1 MSFLAP
7 KMSAPPMPP
16 IPPVP
21 PAAPISAPDTKVED
35 KLRATIKRRK
45 GSSST
50 LMTSAAGLTVEPET
64 SAMSLLGSA
73 KEY

>member
-7 KMSAPPMPP
+7 KMSPPPMPA

-21 PAAPISAPDTKVED
+21 PAAPIDAPDTKVED
-35 KLRATIKRRK
+35 DLRATIKRRK
-45 GSSST
+45 GSTST
-50 LMTSAAGLTVEPET
+50 LMTSSTGLTVEPET
-64 SAMSLLGSA
+64 SSMSLLGSA